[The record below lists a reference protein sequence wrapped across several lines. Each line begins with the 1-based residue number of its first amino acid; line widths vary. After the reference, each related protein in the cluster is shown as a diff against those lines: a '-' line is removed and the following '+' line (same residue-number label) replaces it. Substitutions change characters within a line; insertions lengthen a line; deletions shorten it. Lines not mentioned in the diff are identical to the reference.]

1 MTSIAHELP
10 VHTSTA
16 VVSDTDVASDLD
28 APTCDRHWRPA
39 TFTVTRETP
48 GDHER
53 RELACDRCLPDVLRD
68 ALASHTFCP
77 PVVAPVVAPV
87 VRDTYFVSEVAA

>member
-39 TFTVTRETP
+39 TFTVAWETA

-53 RELACDRCLPDVLRD
+53 REPVCDRCLPDVLRD
-68 ALASHTFCP
+68 ALTASAFCP
-77 PVVAPVVAPV
+77 PVVSPIA
-87 VRDTYFVSEVAA
+87 RDTYLASEVAA